1 MKRMSDG
8 TYTTEEVIRLG
19 RETYEREVRAQV
31 EASHDSAFVV
41 VDVTTGGWE
50 VDDCECRGDGVA
62 VLAIEVGEKPGNVV
76 LQGVAALGARKQGAR
91 DY

>member
-1 MKRMSDG
+1 MTAPTLRR
-8 TYTTEEVIRLG
+8 RLSG
-19 RETYEREVRAQV
+19 SGARPTSAKYRAQV
-31 EASHDSAFVV
+31 EASHDSEFVV

-76 LQGVAALGARKQGAR
+76 LQGVAALGARKQGAK